1 MQSQQVKTLC
11 GSYCCFNAVKRLY
24 LVVPQKEVAGSGSKT
39 SASFWYAPL
48 LGASCLRTLAALCA
62 VWKADV
68 IVEVAASFAMP
79 RPTIACHVALR
90 QAGVIELVPSSG

>member
-1 MQSQQVKTLC
+1 MRVILLLQCRQ
-11 GSYCCFNAVKRLY
+11 AV
-24 LVVPQKEVAGSGSKT
+24 VFSGAPERSRRVGLENVG
-39 SASFWYAPL
+39 FVLDAPL